1 MKRAGHGVGAVAVLQ
16 AAVSA
21 IKRAAG
27 VVSGLLPEPP
37 SNQAQPPD
45 IDGKRTADLNPEDL
59 RRVQRARKEGKGGY
73 R

>member
-1 MKRAGHGVGAVAVLQ
+1 MKMAVLD

-27 VVSGLLPEPP
+27 AIAGLLPEAP
-37 SNQAQPPD
+37 SSEAERPD
-45 IDGKRTADLNPEDL
+45 IDGKRRGDLDPEAL
-59 RRVQRARKEGKGGY
+59 RRVKRAEKAGKGGY